1 MKKYLLL
8 IVLLVGFLCF
18 PAVTFADEKNDSQK
32 IPSGISLEELEQF
45 IDDYMAENV
54 GSEIAGARVI
64 VAKNGET
71 LLNKVYGYADI
82 ENGIPVDDDTVF
94 DWASISKLLAWTSAM
109 QLAEQGRLD
118 LNADIRGYLPE
129 GFFKRLKYDTP
140 ITMFNLMH
148 HNAGWS
154 ARLTDPMVL
163 SPENVLALE
172 ETLRRFEPN
181 QVFEPGTVNNYSNYG
196 TAVAGFIIERI
207 SGQPYYEYVNEN
219 IFSVLGMNDTA
230 LHPYQADNPSI
241 SGRRDAVK
249 TYIPN
254 GGVLTPSPFGRM
266 YFSDYPCGSAV
277 GTAADM
283 AKFLAALTPA
293 EGTKSPLFKNESTL
307 KEMQTVSYS
316 YGAGIPGM
324 AHGFFEESFS
334 VRTLMHSGNLPAAAS
349 RLTFAPDS
357 GFGFVIMT
365 NTANQAVGSDI
376 AAVMF
381 GKSAPDVYSGTLPDA
396 RELSNLEGQYRGILI
411 EYRGFLQLFGAMP
424 KPQDVIV
431 IIDEN
436 TVSLGETEYTQIRP
450 YVFRNDTEAL
460 TLHLIVENGDVK
472 RVLLVSDTAAV
483 MTAGAVLEYTPVSAL
498 RVFASSISLLLFVV
512 CIFFII
518 AAFFITII
526 GAIRNRRKGVP
537 SNLVKKLNMALI
549 LVGLA
554 VLFNYLV
561 MIIRAGF
568 LTPQSA
574 LLPHFIFN
582 IVYIVFAPICSYFIF
597 RNMKK
602 TELSKGD
609 KLFCVLSCVFSVA
622 LAALMIAWEFYR

>member
-1 MKKYLLL
+1 
-8 IVLLVGFLCF
+8 
-18 PAVTFADEKNDSQK
+18 
-32 IPSGISLEELEQF
+32 
-45 IDDYMAENV
+45 
-54 GSEIAGARVI
+54 
-64 VAKNGET
+64 
-71 LLNKVYGYADI
+71 
-82 ENGIPVDDDTVF
+82 
-94 DWASISKLLAWTSAM
+94 
-109 QLAEQGRLD
+109 
-118 LNADIRGYLPE
+118 
-129 GFFKRLKYDTP
+129 
-140 ITMFNLMH
+140 
-148 HNAGWS
+148 
-154 ARLTDPMVL
+154 
-163 SPENVLALE
+163 
-172 ETLRRFEPN
+172 
-181 QVFEPGTVNNYSNYG
+181 
-196 TAVAGFIIERI
+196 
-207 SGQPYYEYVNEN
+207 
-219 IFSVLGMNDTA
+219 
-230 LHPYQADNPSI
+230 
-241 SGRRDAVK
+241 
-249 TYIPN
+249 
-254 GGVLTPSPFGRM
+254 
-266 YFSDYPCGSAV
+266 
-277 GTAADM
+277 
-283 AKFLAALTPA
+283 
-293 EGTKSPLFKNESTL
+293 
-307 KEMQTVSYS
+307 MQTVSYS

-526 GAIRNRRKGVP
+526 GAIRNRIKGVP
-537 SNLVKKLNMALI
+537 STLVKKLNAALI

-554 VLFNYLV
+554 VLINYLV
-561 MIIRAGF
+561 MLIRAGS

-582 IVYIVFAPICSYFIF
+582 IAYIVFAPVCSYFIF
-597 RNMKK
+597 RNMRKA
-602 TELSKGD
+602 ELSKGL
-609 KLFCVLSCVFSVA
+609 KVFGVLSCVFSIILVI
-622 LAALMIAWEFYR
+622 LMIAWEFYR